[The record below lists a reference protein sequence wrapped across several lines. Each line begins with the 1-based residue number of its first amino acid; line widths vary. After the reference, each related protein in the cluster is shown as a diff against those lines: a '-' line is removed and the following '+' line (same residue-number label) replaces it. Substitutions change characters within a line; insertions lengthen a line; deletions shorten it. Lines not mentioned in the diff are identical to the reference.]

1 MIVISESGPRLT
13 LRDARPWNRI
23 CTPALQ
29 VIGRFQMA
37 EPLYPPSSTE
47 PRRSNAGDRMRIAVP
62 SRIRRTIGFGERTS
76 IQGVNPRGEAVSSR
90 MAGAPAQEEIDE
102 PADNFLRPRSDIAHL
117 DLLA

>member
-29 VIGRFQMA
+29 VIGSFQMA

-47 PRRSNAGDRMRIAVP
+47 PRRSNAGDRMRIAVL

-76 IQGVNPRGEAVSSR
+76 VQGANPRGRSGIIEYGGRPCPGGNRRTHWQILA
-90 MAGAPAQEEIDE
+90 APK
-102 PADNFLRPRSDIAHL
+102 
-117 DLLA
+117 